1 MTARAGRP
9 AGHAT
14 RGERERRR
22 GPFAICLETA
32 LARYLKDLNGHKP
45 TGLYEMV
52 IQEVERP
59 LLEMILDYA
68 GGNQSQA
75 AALLGINRNTLRAKL
90 KKHGI
95 T

>member
-1 MTARAGRP
+1 MSARAGS
-9 AGHAT
+9 AAHHGTH
-14 RGERERRR
+14 RGGQRRR
-22 GPFAICLETA
+22 GPFATCLEAA
-32 LARYLKDLNGHKP
+32 LARYLRDLNGHKP
-45 TGLYEMV
+45 TGLYDMV
-52 IQEVERP
+52 IHEVERP
-59 LLEMILDYA
+59 LLEMVLDYA